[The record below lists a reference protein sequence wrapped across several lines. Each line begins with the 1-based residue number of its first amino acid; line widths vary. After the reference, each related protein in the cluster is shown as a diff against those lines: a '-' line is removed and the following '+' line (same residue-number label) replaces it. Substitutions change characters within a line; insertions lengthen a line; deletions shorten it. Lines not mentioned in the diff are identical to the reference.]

1 MATKKGATEGEGQ
14 KFKLPEIKLLTMTV
28 PIRGLTAL
36 LTNRIPDWLAD
47 DMEIKNQGGD
57 PEKRL
62 RTPNEQFEEAIYRN
76 ASGECCFP
84 AAGIKRALVEA
95 GGRFT
100 DMKMTELRGIINVRA
115 DLLPILGP
123 PPKMRRD
130 YGRNRQ
136 GMIVVLYRPCWEE
149 WSMQVPVAYNASCI
163 KLPEVVK
170 LFQLAGFG
178 CGIGCW
184 RPDNNGTFGTFTT
197 DLKAK

>member
-1 MATKKGATEGEGQ
+1 MAVKKEATGD
-14 KFKLPEIKLLTMTV
+14 KFKLPEIKLMTTTI
-28 PIRGLTAL
+28 PIRGMTPLI
-36 LTNRIPDWLAD
+36 TNKIPDWLAD
-47 DMEIKNQGGD
+47 DMEAKAAGSQ
-57 PEKRL
+57 PEQRH
-62 RTPNEQFEEAIYRN
+62 RTPQDQFEEAIYRN
-76 ASGECCFP
+76 ANGEPCVP
-84 AAGIKRALVEA
+84 ASAIKKALVEA

-100 DMKMTELRGIINVRA
+100 DMKMTELRGIINIRA

-123 PPKMRRD
+123 PPTLRRD

-149 WSMQVPVAYNASCI
+149 WALEVPIAYNASCM
-163 KLPEVVK
+163 KLPQVVM

-197 DLKAK
+197 DLKGK